1 MFGMGTGVSFPISSP
16 GSTATGRLKPA
27 AANLLLGSD
36 GCVPFV
42 LAFQPLIREL
52 FVTVASHA
60 SAIESSIAF
69 ATDKRQLTNDN
80 RPSVATR
87 ESVEYMWPSVR
98 PLVPVS

>member
-1 MFGMGTGVSFPISSP
+1 MRAIKKPLADSFEPARSFKNFPGDTYFRVCCTIIGSESLTTVFGMGTGVSFPISSP

-52 FVTVASHA
+52 FVTRQVA
-60 SAIESSIAF
+60 
-69 ATDKRQLTNDN
+69 L
-80 RPSVATR
+80 
-87 ESVEYMWPSVR
+87 
-98 PLVPVS
+98 